1 MPIPRTVSA
10 RSATLRVGFS
20 LILALSTAL
29 PLSASGAD
37 AASVPGIGW
46 VEIAARAV
54 PATVNILAVKV
65 ATGKKD
71 SDDGTLTPPGQQERF
86 VGSGFI
92 VDSSGIVV
100 TNKHVI
106 AGAVW
111 ITVRMADGTEL
122 PAKVVAASPFVDL
135 ALLKV
140 NAGHTLPTLPLGD
153 GDTTRPGEPVLAVG
167 DPEGVGT
174 SLSAG
179 IVSGTQRDL
188 MNTPFDDYVQTDAA
202 INHGNSGGP
211 LIDSKGRV
219 IGVNT
224 ILLTNLPNEGSI
236 GLGFAISSNIVADA
250 VRHLLHPEQR
260 PIGWIGLHLQ
270 GMTPDLSRA
279 LGLPRPGAAIVTKV
293 DADSPA
299 SALGLQRGDVVL
311 RYGDEAPPSA
321 RLLMRAIATTPI
333 GATRTLEIWS
343 ADRTRRVTVTI
354 REWPGVNQPAADV
367 PAPPRQLPPP
377 APDLG
382 LLLATINPLARQ
394 AYKLGA
400 AQGVLVVAVDHMS
413 EAYSRGL
420 RPGVVVE
427 VVQHEPATTP
437 AAALQLIEAASRR
450 LPVVALLVRWPDGS
464 RWLALHTGYQPGDDA
479 RRATHTGPAAA
490 TRAPA
495 AEAGGVVRADGSR

>member
-20 LILALSTAL
+20 LILALSTEL

-211 LIDSKGRV
+211 LIDSKGHV

-224 ILLTNLPNEGSI
+224 ILLTNLPNEGSN

-250 VRHLLHPEQR
+250 LRHLLHPERQ

-270 GMTPDLSRA
+270 GMTPNLSRA
-279 LGLPRPGAAIVTKV
+279 MGLPRPGGAIVTAV

-299 SALGLQRGDVVL
+299 SALGLQPGDVVL
-311 RYGDEAPPSA
+311 RYGGKTPPSA
-321 RLLMRAIATTPI
+321 RLLMRAIATTPV
-333 GATRTLEIWS
+333 GATRTLDVWTGGS
-343 ADRTRRVTVTI
+343 LRQVAVTI
-354 REWPGVNQPAADV
+354 REWPGMNEPAAEL
-367 PAPPRQLPPP
+367 AANPRQLLPPP
-377 APDLG
+377 SDLG
-382 LLLATINPLARQ
+382 LLLAPIAPLARQ
-394 AYKLGA
+394 VYKLGKV
-400 AQGVLVVAVDHMS
+400 QGVLVVAVDRMS

-420 RPGVVVE
+420 RPGMVIE
-427 VVQHEPATTP
+427 RVQGQQVTTP
-437 AAALQLIEAASRR
+437 AAAWRLVGEVARH
-450 LPVVALLVRWPDGS
+450 LPVVALLIRWPDGPH
-464 RWLALHTGYQPGDDA
+464 WLALHTGYQPGTTA
-479 RRATHTGPAAA
+479 GHGPVAADGAVRPAIGNERAAA
-490 TRAPA
+490 PVAR
-495 AEAGGVVRADGSR
+495 